1 MSKILTYE
9 SKRYVLDD
17 CPSHPLSYIPAGKY
31 LVTVEN
37 IKLFPLEVVA
47 VENFELF
54 YLDDIHF
61 SVTLRVVA
69 GKYSGCTIMLESY
82 AFKGEYEEHMKNFL
96 RSFEPDYWIDYDNI
110 KECMD
115 LLDCVYTNVKDFV
128 YEFDYKPCMCQ
139 NNFQLVNLVYKGH
152 VDHEE
157 R

>member
-1 MSKILTYE
+1 MNKTLTYE

-31 LVTVEN
+31 LVAVEN
-37 IKLFPLEVVA
+37 IKLFP
-47 VENFELF
+47 
-54 YLDDIHF
+54 LDDIHF

-69 GKYSGCTIMLESY
+69 GKYSGCIILLESY

-96 RSFEPDYWIDYDNI
+96 RSFEPDYWIDYCNA
-110 KECMD
+110 KECMN

-152 VDHEE
+152 RIDNQ
-157 R
+157 